1 MSTADRELL
10 EMAVKFHGHKCPAMP
25 LGLRVGLAALEA
37 LGVERD
43 KNNEL
48 YCQVETGFAHA
59 TMCFVDGVQVSTGC
73 TYGKANIEKLGWSK
87 NAVTLIDVRKGKA
100 VRVWPNPEVQKK
112 GLGSEFVKLRA
123 QGVQPQDIAAE
134 IVDPLIERI
143 WMAPTEE
150 LVRVGEVFDINFTR
164 AKSTFE
170 WRECEDCGEVVFA
183 PGVRLKDGKLVCLSC
198 AGQGY

>member
-1 MSTADRELL
+1 
-10 EMAVKFHGHKCPAMP
+10 MP
-25 LGLRVGLAALEA
+25 GDAIRIARGAGCARSP
-37 LGVERD
+37 GVERD
-43 KNNEL
+43 KSNEL

-87 NAVTLIDVRKGKA
+87 NAVTLIDVRRGKA

-134 IVDPLIERI
+134 IVDPMIERI

-150 LVRVGEVFDINFTR
+150 LVRVGEVFDIDFTR

-183 PGVRLKDGKLVCLSC
+183 PGVRLRDGKLVCLSC